1 MNRTQ
6 MVIKAID
13 DAAVK
18 NRDDRIELLLELI
31 AENLAVVCD
40 ILGKNNEKM

>member
-13 DAAVK
+13 DAANK
-18 NRDDRIELLLELI
+18 ERDDRIERLLELI
-31 AENLAVVCD
+31 AENLAVICD
-40 ILGKNNEKM
+40 TIGKNNEKM